1 MGFSIDLFRSK
12 FGRGH
17 GFSNSYG
24 TFFFLAVFCI
34 IFICSGSSF
43 YEILLCSVLYL
54 ISPEFTLKK
63 NLSTSSLK
71 RGFRPLHLLKIPCCS
86 ESHKASN
93 DMGHILAFLWLYH
106 TEPPGTTNQSGFMA
120 TLTTSRPHI
129 SLQLG
134 FSDWWHSLH
143 WPYKQPLTV
152 FEGWERTLGK
162 ISFLAQWH

>member
-1 MGFSIDLFRSK
+1 M
-12 FGRGH
+12 
-17 GFSNSYG
+17 Y
-24 TFFFLAVFCI
+24 FFL
-34 IFICSGSSF
+34 SSYF
-43 YEILLCSVLYL
+43 LHYIYLFQFFLLWDSVVQCTLFDLSRVY
-54 ISPEFTLKK
+54 LKK

-120 TLTTSRPHI
+120 TLTTSQPHI
-129 SLQLG
+129 SLQFG

-143 WPYKQPLTV
+143 RPYIQSLTV